1 MNQIRVTLLIFVV
14 MLSNVF
20 CINAQVLIHGE
31 VRQMSDQQLMDN
43 VNVRN
48 IHSGKG
54 STISKGD
61 FSIEVKKGE
70 LIEFTK
76 VGYQTV
82 RIRITSEIEPLFYKV
97 VMDKVPILL
106 REVDIKG
113 KPLDFKRDSIRYH
126 ETYKIVLRKQK
137 MDEVDM
143 RSMPLAML
151 SKKNR
156 QEWAFQEMY
165 AQWEEE
171 KFIDFVF
178 NEKLVTRITY
188 LSGDL
193 LKEFM
198 NTYRPSYAFLRNVS
212 DYEYL
217 DYIKSSYFHFKGQ
230 KGLK

>member
-1 MNQIRVTLLIFVV
+1 MT
-14 MLSNVF
+14 
-20 CINAQVLIHGE
+20 CIVALAHHADLKAQVVIHGE
-31 VRQMSDQQLMDN
+31 VRQMSDQQFMEN

-54 STISKGD
+54 STITKGD

-151 SKKNR
+151 SKKTR

-165 AQWEEE
+165 AEWEEE
-171 KFIDFVF
+171 KFVDFVF
-178 NEKLVTRITY
+178 NEKLVSRITY
-188 LSGDL
+188 LNGDL

-198 NTYRPSYAFLRNVS
+198 NAYRPSYAFLRNVS

-217 DYIKSSYFHFKGQ
+217 DYIKSSYFRFKSQ
-230 KGLK
+230 KENK